1 MEQVEEKMM
10 SLEEIILQTENS
22 LKGEDPRV
30 EITRLK
36 ALFYKTKEA
45 LMGESKKQWLEAGN
59 DEDSWSFECP
69 EEERFK
75 EGLEEYKRV
84 RAEQIKEAE
93 LESEKA
99 YERKMW
105 INYSLK
111 CVNSNKHGRKQ
122 VRCHKINTTTW

>member
-36 ALFYKTKEA
+36 ALFYRTKEA

-75 EGLEEYKRV
+75 EVLEEYKRV

-99 YERKMW
+99 FESK
-105 INYSLK
+105 
-111 CVNSNKHGRKQ
+111 
-122 VRCHKINTTTW
+122 